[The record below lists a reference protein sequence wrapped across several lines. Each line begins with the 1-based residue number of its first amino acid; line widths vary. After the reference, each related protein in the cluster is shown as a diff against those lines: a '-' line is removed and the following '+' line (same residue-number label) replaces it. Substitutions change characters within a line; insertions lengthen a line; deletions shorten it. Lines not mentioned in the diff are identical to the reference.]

1 MYLIFNL
8 NFHFYIFTY
17 RIYLV
22 HDELKDKHFE
32 LELSWVGKH
41 TDGLHVKVPKNVQ
54 EEAEKSAKAAL
65 EEESDSEEDI

>member
-1 MYLIFNL
+1 MFNL
-8 NFHFYIFTY
+8 LFLDNF

-41 TDGLHVKVPKNVQ
+41 TNGLHVKVPDNVQ
-54 EEAEKSAKAAL
+54 QEAEKTAKAAL